1 MLNFMM
7 ISSRTPKKNLTEI
20 YPLFIIGRH
29 DDLMIRGSDFYAIWN
44 EETGLWSTDEDVAL
58 KMIDRELDQYY
69 EKHKGEYE
77 DNVRVL
83 HMWNSENGMVDKWH
97 RYVQKQCRD
106 NFHPLDEN
114 IIFSDQKTSR
124 EDYASKKLPY
134 QMKEGPMDAY
144 EELIGTLYSK
154 EERRKLEWAIGSII
168 SGDSKRIQ
176 KFIVLYGAPGS
187 GKGTFLEILQ
197 QLFTGYC
204 QAFNAKAMGN
214 ANNSFALESLKGN
227 PLVAIQTDGN
237 LSKIEDNTVLNSV
250 VSHELMTVNEKFKSI
265 YSTKFNSF
273 LFLGT
278 NDPVR
283 ITNAKS
289 GILRRLID
297 VSPSGNKLST
307 RRYNYCTKHIQ
318 FELGA
323 IAAHCLEVYEE
334 DPEYYNDYVPVSMLG
349 ASNDFYNYIL
359 DSYDRFV
366 SGEGITLKAAW
377 ELYKAYCD
385 DAKVPYPYSMR
396 VFKEE
401 LKNYFEDFQERVMT
415 PDGVRVRNF
424 YSGFLKDK
432 FRYELGGE
440 KKEDTESG
448 WIDFKEQPSI
458 FDELYSNLPAQYA
471 KEDGKPEKPWDKVT
485 TTLGDLDTGRVHF
498 VLVPEAEEAIIC
510 VDFDKKDENGTK
522 DLAKNL
528 EAANLWPKTYAELS
542 KSGGG
547 IHLYYIYDG
556 DPSELANIYE
566 DGVEIKVFTGK
577 SSLRRMVTKCTDDPI
592 AHISSGLPKKEK
604 KRSMVD
610 VSQIKS
616 EKELRRRIEKN
627 LRKEVMGYTKPS
639 MDLIA
644 KMLDDAYNSGLK
656 YDVSDLYPDLMSFA
670 IESTNNAD
678 YCLRLLRKMKLSSK
692 ETADET
698 QERLLTSPPEQIQFP
713 DIGEESPIIFFD
725 VEVFPN
731 LLLVNWKPAGENVK
745 VIRMINPKPEE
756 IEALTKYRLIGFN
769 NRRYDNHILWAAM
782 LGYTNEE
789 IYEVSQK
796 IIGKSPNAFF
806 GEAYNL
812 SYTDVYDF
820 CATKQ
825 SLKKWEIALGLHH
838 QELGLP
844 WDQPVPEEMWETVA
858 AYCDNDVIATEA
870 VFNSQQADFKAR
882 LILADIS
889 GLTPN
894 DTTNSHTTRIIFGS
908 DKHPQSQFIY
918 TDLST
923 IFPGYTFDHGKSSYR
938 GEDPG
943 EGGRVYAEPGMYFNV
958 ALLDVAS
965 MHPTSL
971 EQLQMFG
978 PYYTERF
985 SMLKRARILIKH
997 KEYNEAKKMF
1007 DGKLEPYLT
1016 SDKDAKGLSYALK
1029 IAINSVYG
1037 LTSASFDNPC
1047 RDPRNKDNIVAKRGA
1062 LFMIDLQKAVQEK
1075 GFIVAHIKTDSI
1087 KIPDA
1092 TPEIISFVVEFGKKY
1107 GYTFE
1112 HEATYDRMCL
1122 VNDAV
1127 YIAQYASIE
1136 KCEELYGS
1144 EYVNSAKDILSDN
1157 KEHPGQWTA
1166 TGAQFQVPYV
1176 FKTMFSH
1183 EPLEFRDFCE
1193 TKTVSTAMYL
1203 DMNEGMPED
1212 EHNLIFVGKAGL
1224 FCPIIPGAGGG
1235 ILVREQEMKGEIKYN
1250 AVGGT
1255 KGYRWLESEVVEANH
1270 KEKDIDMSYF
1280 TRLVWDARAS
1290 IDEYGDVN
1298 EFVPEDE
1305 NIRLPW

>member
-7 ISSRTPKKNLTEI
+7 ITTRTPKNGATEI
-20 YPLFIIGRH
+20 YPKFIIGRH
-29 DDLMIRGSDFYAIWN
+29 DDLMIRGGDFYAIWN
-44 EETGLWSTDEDVAL
+44 EETGLWSTDEDVAF
-58 KMIDRELDQYY
+58 KMIDKELNQYF
-69 EKHKGEYE
+69 EKHKGEY
-77 DNVRVL
+77 DGNAHVM
-83 HMWNSENGMVDKWH
+83 HMWDSDSGMADKWH
-97 RYVQKQCRD
+97 RYVQRQCRD
-106 NFHPLDEN
+106 NFHALDEN
-114 IIFSDQKTSR
+114 IIFADQQTNR

-134 QMKEGPMDAY
+134 SMKAGKTEAY
-144 EELIGTLYSK
+144 DELIGTLYS
-154 EERRKLEWAIGSII
+154 EENRRKMEWAIGSII
-168 SGDSKRIQ
+168 AGDSKRIQ

-187 GKGTFLEILQ
+187 GKGTYLQIIQ
-197 QLFTGYC
+197 QLFPGYC
-204 QAFNAKAMGN
+204 EAFDAKAMGN
-214 ANNSFALESLKGN
+214 ANNSFALESLKNN

-237 LSKIEDNTVLNSV
+237 LSKIEDNTVLNTV
-250 VSHELMTVNEKFKSI
+250 VSHEIMAVNEKFKSV
-265 YSTKFNSF
+265 YSTRFNSF

-297 VSPSGNKLST
+297 VYPSGVLLGAS
-307 RRYNYCTKHIQ
+307 RYDYCTKHIQ

-323 IAAHCLEVYEE
+323 IAAHCLSVYEE
-334 DPEYYNDYVPVSMLG
+334 DPDYYNNYIPVNMMG
-349 ASNDFYNYIL
+349 ASNDFYNFIL

-366 SGEGITLKAAW
+366 SGEGVTLKAAW
-377 ELYKAYCD
+377 ELYKAYCEN
-385 DAKVPYPYSMR
+385 ANVPYPYSMR

-401 LKNYFEDFQERVMT
+401 LKNYFSDYQERVLT
-415 PDGVRVRNF
+415 PDGLRVRNF
-424 YSGFLKDK
+424 YSGFLKNK

-440 KKEDTESG
+440 KEENQG
-448 WIDFKEQPSI
+448 WIEFKEQPSI
-458 FDELYSNLPAQYA
+458 FDELYSELPAQYA
-471 KEDGKPEKPWDKVT
+471 KEDGTPEKPWGKVKT
-485 TTLGDLDTGRVHF
+485 KLSDLDTGRLHY
-498 VLVPEAEEAIIC
+498 VLLPASMDTIIC
-510 VDFDKKDENGTK
+510 IDFDKKNTDGQK
-522 DLAKNL
+522 DLEKNRK
-528 EAANLWPKTYAELS
+528 AANEFPRTYAELS

-556 DPSELANIYE
+556 DPDELESHCGE
-566 DGVEIKVFTGK
+566 DVEIKVFTGK
-577 SSLRRMVTKCTDDPI
+577 SSLRRMLTKCTGDEI
-592 AHISSGLPKKEK
+592 THISSGLPKKEK

-644 KMLDDAYNSGLK
+644 KILDDAYHSDLI

-670 IESTNNAD
+670 VGSTNNAD
-678 YCLRLLRKMKLSSK
+678 YCLKLLKKMKLSSEEQDGPK
-692 ETADET
+692 KIQPEET
-698 QERLLTSPPEQIQFP
+698 SSVM
-713 DIGEESPIIFFD
+713 EEPAIVFFD
-725 VEVFPN
+725 VEVFIN
-731 LLLVNWKPAGENVK
+731 LLVVNWKFAGKDSK

-756 IEALTKYRLIGFN
+756 VEELTKYRLVGFN
-769 NRRYDNHILWAAM
+769 NRRYDNHILWARM
-782 LGYTNEE
+782 LGYSNEE
-789 IYEVSQK
+789 VYDVSRK
-796 IIGKSPNAFF
+796 IINKSPNAFF
-806 GEAYNL
+806 REAYDL

-838 QELGLP
+838 LELGLP
-844 WDQPVPEEMWETVA
+844 WDQPVPEDMWETVA
-858 AYCDNDVIATEA
+858 SYCDNDVIATEA
-870 VFNSQQADFKAR
+870 VFDSQQADFKAR
-882 LILADIS
+882 LILSDIS

-894 DTTNSHTTRIIFGS
+894 DTTNSHTTRIIFGT

-923 IFPGYTFDHGKSSYR
+923 IFPGYTFDRGKSSYR

-971 EQLQMFG
+971 EQLQLFG

-985 SMLKRARILIKH
+985 SMLKKARILIKH
-997 KEYNEAKKMF
+997 KNYEEAKKMF
-1007 DGKLEPYLT
+1007 DGKLAPYLT

-1075 GFIVAHIKTDSI
+1075 GFTVAHIKTDSI
-1087 KIPDA
+1087 KIPNA
-1092 TPEIISFVVEFGKKY
+1092 TLEIISFVVEFGKKY

-1127 YIAQYASIE
+1127 YIAQYATVE

-1144 EYVNSAKDILSDN
+1144 AYVQSEKDILGDN
-1157 KEHPGQWTA
+1157 KDHPGQWTA

-1183 EPLEFRDFCE
+1183 EPLEFNDFCE
-1193 TKTVSTAMYL
+1193 TKTVATAMYL
-1203 DMNEGMPED
+1203 DMNEGMSED
-1212 EHNLIFVGKAGL
+1212 EHNLIFVGKAGQ
-1224 FCPIIPGAGGG
+1224 FCPISPGSGGG
-1235 ILVREQEMKGEIKYN
+1235 ILLREQETKGEIKYN

-1255 KGYRWLESEVVEANH
+1255 KGYRWLESETVRSNQ

-1280 TRLVWDARAS
+1280 TKLAWDARAA

-1298 EFVPEDE
+1298 TFIPEDE
-1305 NIRLPW
+1305 SICLPW